1 MKRSKQRLV
10 PPLLQ
15 NGEKTKRRQAQHKR
29 PKAHE
34 KKVAGALGGRKI
46 GGSGSHPSA
55 KGDARREDRS
65 FPLLVECKRSMGKM
79 SIRLEARW
87 LTKITAEA
95 MGQNM
100 YPAIALQFDKEVMD
114 RVAKKSAPRGT
125 PVVPAS
131 TDWIAVPLST
141 FRAMLEA
148 LGEEGLG
155 L

>member
-1 MKRSKQRLV
+1 MRRRKPRAV

-15 NGEKTKRRQAQHKR
+15 DGDKAKRKQAQHKR
-29 PKAHE
+29 PKKHE
-34 KKVAGALGGRKI
+34 ERVAGALGAHRR

-55 KGDARREDRS
+55 KGDVRREDAG

-87 LTKITAEA
+87 LTKITKEA
-95 MGQNM
+95 MGENK
-100 YPAIALQFDKEVMD
+100 YPAIALQFDDEVMIA
-114 RVAKKSAPRGT
+114 VARKHGG
-125 PVVPAS
+125 VPAS
-131 TDWIAVPLST
+131 ADWVAVPLST
-141 FRAMLEA
+141 FRAMLEE